1 MAFQNH
7 DKVAPYI
14 TERDSEVLAYLTDV
28 RSEVLTGDD
37 RGFKLSYHFAENP
50 FFTDKVGRT
59 GIPVARAMGLS
70 LILHVGV
77 GACLYALVQTFPYKR
92 CWQHEPRRH
101 GAYPPSRC
109 ASLRRF

>member
-50 FFTDKVGRT
+50 FFTDKVGRP
-59 GIPVARAMGLS
+59 GLPVARAMGLWGS
-70 LILHVGV
+70 ILNFACGGFEV
-77 GACLYALVQTFPYKR
+77 GACMYA
-92 CWQHEPRRH
+92 
-101 GAYPPSRC
+101 
-109 ASLRRF
+109 